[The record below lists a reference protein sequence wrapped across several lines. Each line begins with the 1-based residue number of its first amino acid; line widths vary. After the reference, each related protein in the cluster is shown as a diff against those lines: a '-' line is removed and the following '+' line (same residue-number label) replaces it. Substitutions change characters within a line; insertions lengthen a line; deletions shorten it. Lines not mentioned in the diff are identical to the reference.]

1 MIDIIKFFKSI
12 YIYISSKLRFPNSSY
27 ENINDVIFDD
37 TYDNNDNENDTS
49 FEIHDEEYTVI
60 ISNIHS

>member
-12 YIYISSKLRFPNSSY
+12 YIYISSKLHFPNSSY
-27 ENINDVIFDD
+27 ENINDTIFDD
-37 TYDNNDNENDTS
+37 NHDNENDTT
-49 FEIHDEEYTVI
+49 FEINDDEYTVI

>member
-27 ENINDVIFDD
+27 ENINDTIFDD
-37 TYDNNDNENDTS
+37 NHDNENDTS
-49 FEIHDEEYTVI
+49 FEMHDEEYTVI

>member
-12 YIYISSKLRFPNSSY
+12 YIYISSKLHFPNSSY
-27 ENINDVIFDD
+27 ENINDNIFDD
-37 TYDNNDNENDTS
+37 NHDNENDTT
-49 FEIHDEEYTVI
+49 FEIHDDEYTVI